1 MGHSMVKRDIF
12 DNPFFGRTDDW
23 FWFARPFTSSRQ
35 LVRSHV
41 SQVDVKS
48 VEGGDEV
55 RVVAPGL
62 RKDDFTVQ
70 VVDRTLSISYSSQ
83 LDGTLRSFERQW
95 QLQPSHSTDGMN
107 AMYEA
112 GVLYVF
118 IPTTQEQGSA
128 ITITVK

>member
-23 FWFARPFTSSRQ
+23 FWFARPSSRQ
-35 LVRSHV
+35 LVRSHI
-41 SQVDVKS
+41 SHVDVKS

-83 LDGTLRSFERQW
+83 LDGTPRSFERQW